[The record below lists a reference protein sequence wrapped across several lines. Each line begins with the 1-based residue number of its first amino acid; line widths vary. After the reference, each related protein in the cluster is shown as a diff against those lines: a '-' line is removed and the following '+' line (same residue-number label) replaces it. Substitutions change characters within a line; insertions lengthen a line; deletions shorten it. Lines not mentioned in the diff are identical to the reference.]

1 MKKFWTIVI
10 CMMLLGAVAFAAVGC
25 NKGAGDTINVFSRED
40 GSGTRSAFT
49 ELTGVLVEGED
60 GTEKDMTFSGAS
72 IQNSTNAIMTAV
84 AQDKNA
90 IGYVSFG
97 SLNETVKAVAVN
109 GIIPS
114 VDTIKDKSYELQRPF
129 NIAYKQSNIDNNPL
143 AADFLGFLGSR
154 QAQDIIAAE
163 KYIATDDNAP
173 DYVKGSDLTGSIT
186 IGGSSSV
193 SPLMEKLIEKY
204 CELSDVAKSS
214 IELQTIDSTA
224 GMNGAI
230 SGTFDI
236 GMASRDVKD
245 SELAQGITAEVLA
258 YDGIAVIIHNDNAV
272 EDLSMKQIRQ
282 IFTGEV
288 REWSALA

>member
-1 MKKFWTIVI
+1 
-10 CMMLLGAVAFAAVGC
+10 
-25 NKGAGDTINVFSRED
+25 
-40 GSGTRSAFT
+40 
-49 ELTGVLVEGED
+49 
-60 GTEKDMTFSGAS
+60 MTFSGAS
-72 IQNSTNAIMTAV
+72 FQNSTNAIMTAV

-109 GIIPS
+109 GIVPS

-129 NIAYKQSNIDNNPL
+129 NIAYKQSNIDSKPL
-143 AADFLGFLGSR
+143 AADFLAFLGSAE
-154 QAQDIIAAE
+154 AQEVIAAE

-173 DYVKGSDLTGSIT
+173 AYAKGSDLTGTIT

-204 CELSDVAKSS
+204 CDLSGVAKTS

-230 SGTFDI
+230 EGTFDI

-245 SELAQGITAEVLA
+245 TELSQGITAEVLA
-258 YDGIAVIIHNDNAV
+258 YDGIAVIVNNDNAV
-272 EDLSMKQIRQ
+272 EDLSMEQIRQ
-282 IFTGEV
+282 IFTGAV
-288 REWSALA
+288 REWSAIA

>member
-25 NKGAGDTINVFSRED
+25 NKGAADTINVFSRED

-49 ELTGVLVEGED
+49 ELTGVLVENED
-60 GTEKDMTFSGAS
+60 GTETDMTFSGAS
-72 IQNSTNAIMTAV
+72 FQNSTNAIMTAV

-97 SLNETVKAVAVN
+97 SL
-109 GIIPS
+109 PS

-129 NIAYKQSNIDNNPL
+129 NIAYKQANIDSKPL
-143 AADFLGFLGSR
+143 AADFLGFLGSAE
-154 QAQDIIAAE
+154 AQEVIAAE

-173 DYVKGSDLTGSIT
+173 AYAKGSDLTGSIT

-204 CELSDVAKSS
+204 CALSGVAKNS

-245 SELAQGITAEVLA
+245 SELSQGITAEVLA
-258 YDGIAVIIHNDNAV
+258 YDGIAVIVHNDNAV
-272 EDLSMKQIRQ
+272 EDLSMEQIRQ
-282 IFTGEV
+282 IFTGAV